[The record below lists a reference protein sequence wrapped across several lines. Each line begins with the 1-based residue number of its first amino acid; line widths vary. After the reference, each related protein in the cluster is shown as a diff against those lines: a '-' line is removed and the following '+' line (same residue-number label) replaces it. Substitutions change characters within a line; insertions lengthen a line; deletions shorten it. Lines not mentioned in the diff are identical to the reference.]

1 MRVKGPGVKI
11 CLESVGIWTKSL
23 PPSLGPSSLTRQS
36 LKTPVVTGP
45 GHLTEVCASGWEGKS
60 SPLWFSSAWYTVDT
74 QYIPQDVNGVTVTQ
88 LLLTAAKKANPG
100 SHVFGYLGIFLKS
113 RLERVRP
120 SF

>member
-1 MRVKGPGVKI
+1 M
-11 CLESVGIWTKSL
+11 
-23 PPSLGPSSLTRQS
+23 
-36 LKTPVVTGP
+36 VTGP
-45 GHLTEVCASGWEGKS
+45 GHLTEVCATVWEGN
-60 SPLWFSSAWYTVDT
+60 SSAWYTVDT

>member
-1 MRVKGPGVKI
+1 M
-11 CLESVGIWTKSL
+11 
-23 PPSLGPSSLTRQS
+23 
-36 LKTPVVTGP
+36 VTGP